1 MKGVLMTKM
10 VQELNLTN
18 LTPEIDLSDMRIMTA
33 EINRPALQLTGY
45 LEHFANERVQIIGY
59 VEYTYL
65 MQLSDEKR
73 MMKYERFISSKIPCV
88 IFSTMT
94 KPSQD
99 MIDMAIK
106 YNVPTFVTERTT
118 SSLMAEIIRW
128 LGVQL
133 APCISIHGVLV
144 DVYGEG
150 ILITGESGIGKSE
163 AALELIRRGH
173 RLVSD
178 DVVEIKRV
186 SKKSLIGTSPEV
198 TRFFIELRGIGIID
212 VKNLYGVESVKME
225 QEINL
230 VIQLEDWN
238 KDADYDRLGLEEKY
252 VEYLG
257 NKVDSAAMKATATDS
272 LSDCVATSVVLIG
285 VLLTLFSDINIDG
298 IAGVVVAVFVIL
310 AGFGAAKD
318 TLQPLLG
325 QPPTKEFVQELEN
338 IVLQDKHIIGVHDL
352 IVHNYGPGRVYA
364 SLHAEVPANMDM
376 MEAHDY
382 IDMAERRVEKRMKCF
397 ISIHMDPVVTDDEVI
412 NHLRKMTIA
421 VVKSVGEELDIHD
434 FRTVKGPYITNLIF
448 DVLVP
453 YNYHLSDDEIK
464 KQIQKKITEKQSECR
479 AVINI
484 DKSYTG

>member
-1 MKGVLMTKM
+1 MCIYCKSKIRIFKLNPIWYILNANMPEGMKEKEMIDLLLKRFIKDYDKTKNPEVRTRYGVFAGIVGIICNLILFLAKIIAGVLTASVSIMADA
-10 VQELNLTN
+10 VNN
-18 LTPEIDLSDMRIMTA
+18 LSDAGSSIVTLIGFKLAGKPADYEHPYGHGRIEYISGFIVSGA
-33 EINRPALQLTGY
+33 
-45 LEHFANERVQIIGY
+45 IIIMGF
-59 VEYTYL
+59 EL
-65 MQLSDEKR
+65 L
-73 MMKYERFISSKIPCV
+73 
-88 IFSTMT
+88 
-94 KPSQD
+94 
-99 MIDMAIK
+99 
-106 YNVPTFVTERTT
+106 TT
-118 SSLMAEIIRW
+118 SFRK
-128 LGVQL
+128 
-133 APCISIHGVLV
+133 
-144 DVYGEG
+144 
-150 ILITGESGIGKSE
+150 ILHPTP
-163 AALELIRRGH
+163 LE
-173 RLVSD
+173 VS
-178 DVVEIKRV
+178 V
-186 SKKSLIGTSPEV
+186 SSLIILVLS
-198 TRFFIELRGIGIID
+198 ILM
-212 VKNLYGVESVKME
+212 KM
-225 QEINL
+225 
-230 VIQLEDWN
+230 WMAKFN
-238 KDADYDRLGLEEKY
+238 K
-252 VEYLG
+252 YLG

-325 QPPTKEFVQELEN
+325 QPPTKEYVQELQN

-382 IDMAERRVEKRMKCF
+382 IDMAERRVEKHMKCF